1 MLWVVHEL
9 DRKWLLLQKRKSA
22 IQAYYNKRFKEESCR
37 IYDETRLSFKQDL
50 FKSIVEALRLA
61 ESEREVDDVD
71 SKFNLHFPPGEAGV
85 NEGQYRRP
93 NRKSLYSMS
102 NKAGLWEI
110 ASKFGYSSEQFGAL
124 ISLEV
129 MTSLHYFSAAFEYQ
143 SYLTSYHIPCRQ
155 EWMNPRI
162 QRRLLRILPQTLP
175 VQCLI
180 RLKLF

>member
-1 MLWVVHEL
+1 MAFDLHSRFLLPRQDMLYAYLIGKVFETDLPMQVLWVVYDS

-37 IYDETRLSFKQDL
+37 KYDETRLSFKQDL

-93 NRKSLYSMS
+93 KRKSLYSIS
-102 NKAGLWEI
+102 NKAGLWEV

-129 MTSLHYFSAAFEYQ
+129 MTSFA
-143 SYLTSYHIPCRQ
+143 
-155 EWMNPRI
+155 
-162 QRRLLRILPQTLP
+162 LLF
-175 VQCLI
+175 CG
-180 RLKLF
+180 F